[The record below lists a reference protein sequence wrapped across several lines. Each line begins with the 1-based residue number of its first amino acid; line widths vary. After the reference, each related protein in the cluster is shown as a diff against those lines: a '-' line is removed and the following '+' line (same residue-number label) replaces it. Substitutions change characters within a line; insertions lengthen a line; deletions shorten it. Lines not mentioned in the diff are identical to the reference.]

1 MFYVPRPMH
10 RSTTMKS
17 RSSNNCHRWHNTVN
31 KLINRLHVV
40 TRGVT
45 VWELLSVPPRCLP
58 LRRRRPRSSES
69 RLRIGSIRDLAPRLV
84 SFPSFFFFFSFF
96 LFSFLP
102 SFSLSFGSF
111 LPLFL
116 FIRSYNGEFWE
127 ISRFLMRH
135 RWKEKERKEIFNFGK
150 ISLASSVAILV
161 LWLQLS
167 VISDHVQFCFNADEN
182 RNNSFYIYFS
192 FFWVKWF
199 EKKYEIR

>member
-84 SFPSFFFFFSFF
+84 SFPSFFFFFSFRF
-96 LFSFLP
+96 PSFLP
-102 SFSLSFGSF
+102 FPYRSAPFFLSFSLSG
-111 LPLFL
+111 
-116 FIRSYNGEFWE
+116 YNGEFWE

-161 LWLQLS
+161 FMTATVGYFWPRS
-167 VISDHVQFCFNADEN
+167 VLFQCGWES
-182 RNNSFYIYFS
+182 
-192 FFWVKWF
+192 
-199 EKKYEIR
+199 

>member
-1 MFYVPRPMH
+1 MFLDRCTDRPRWNRARPTIVIDDITPWTNL
-10 RSTTMKS
+10 STGYMS
-17 RSSNNCHRWHNTVN
+17 LRAESLSGSYCRYLLVAFHFVAAAPAPR
-31 KLINRLHVV
+31 NRDS
-40 TRGVT
+40 GSD
-45 VWELLSVPPRCLP
+45 LSVTSP
-58 LRRRRPRSSES
+58 LVLFPF
-69 RLRIGSIRDLAPRLV
+69 LR
-84 SFPSFFFFFSFF
+84 FFFFFFP
-96 LFSFLP
+96 FSFLP